1 VSRELE
7 QAILGAVLDAEG
19 TVLRSNP
26 GALIDQTGMRPEDF
40 GDPRVRVAWGILQR
54 LAQRRRPADAVSVFA
69 AGRATKAFGD
79 LDLGWLQSL
88 QEANALD
95 RERFSGI
102 VDSLRATA
110 RGRLLQAALERGLAA
125 LRGHGVDLPRVAGD
139 LEAALRDLISL
150 TSDDGSGDQDVL
162 EIADDWERQEAGQIG
177 PVLIPSGMLK
187 LDELIGGL
195 VPNLNM
201 IVGLPSV
208 GKSAMLGTMIDA
220 QLEAGF
226 KVGLFG
232 LEDGTRWLAKRIIA
246 REMAMPV
253 RAIGT
258 TTRTDAQQA
267 RFGEVAPGVHRKL
280 SQLVTY
286 RHDTITV
293 DELCRRAA
301 NWVVSKG
308 VQVIYV
314 DHGGEVDHH
323 TERFDEHRLRVAE
336 SYRRLRNLALRY
348 QIPVVVLAH
357 TGRPGDD
364 NEERPPRLTE
374 IAESAYIE
382 RRARLILGLWRK
394 MQEPGV
400 MRVTVLKQ
408 TEGESGVTLKMD
420 RHTSAALIDRE
431 SGETVNLVSEKMA
444 EHKAQREQREQLK
457 REAAAKSAAAKE
469 AEKEARAKKRPQL
482 SLANEGGDDE

>member
-1 VSRELE
+1 MSRELE

-19 TVLRSNP
+19 PVLNSNP

-69 AGRATKAFGD
+69 AGRTTKAFGED
-79 LDLGWLQSL
+79 DLGWLQGL
-88 QEANALD
+88 QGSNALD
-95 RERFSGI
+95 RERFADL
-102 VDSLRATA
+102 VDSMRAQA
-110 RGRLLQAALERGLAA
+110 RGRILQGALERGLSA
-125 LRGHGVDLPRVAGD
+125 LREQGADLPRIAGD
-139 LEAALRDLISL
+139 LEAALRDLVSL

-162 EIADDWERQEAGQIG
+162 EISDDWDRQEAGQAG
-177 PVLIPSGMLK
+177 PVLIPSGIPK
-187 LDELIGGL
+187 LDEVIGGL

-208 GKSAMLGTMIDA
+208 GKSALLGTMIDA
-220 QLEAGF
+220 QLDAGF

-258 TTRTDAQQA
+258 ATRTPEQQA
-267 RFGEVAPGVHRKL
+267 RFGDVAPVAHKKL
-280 SQLVTY
+280 AQLVTY

-301 NWVVSKG
+301 NWVVNKG

-323 TERFDEHRLRVAE
+323 TDRFDEHRLRVAE

-348 QIPVVVLAH
+348 QVPVVVLAH

-364 NEERPPRLTE
+364 NEERPPRVTE
-374 IAESAYIE
+374 IAESSYIE
-382 RRARLILGLWRK
+382 RRARLILGVWRK
-394 MQEPGV
+394 LQEPGV
-400 MRVTVLKQ
+400 MRATVLKQ
-408 TEGESGVTLKMD
+408 TEGESNVTLKLE
-420 RHTSAALIDRE
+420 RHTSAALIDRL
-431 SGETVNLVSEKMA
+431 SGETVNLASERLA
-444 EHKAQREQREQLK
+444 ELKAQKESRERIKNEAK
-457 REAAAKSAAAKE
+457 EKADAERASKAAAK
-469 AEKEARAKKRPQL
+469 ARKAPQL
-482 SLANEGGDDE
+482 SMVREDE